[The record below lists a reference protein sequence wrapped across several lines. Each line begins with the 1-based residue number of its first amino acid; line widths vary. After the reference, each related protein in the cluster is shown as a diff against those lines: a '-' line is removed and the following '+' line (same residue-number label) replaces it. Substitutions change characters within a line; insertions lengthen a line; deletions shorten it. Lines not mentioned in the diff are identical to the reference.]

1 MLDVRAQVIAVDELP
16 LPYFTVS
23 LALPADY
30 PAVSPGQFVMV
41 QIGEGLEPY
50 LRRAFSIYDIGDG
63 DGSERATAAP
73 EPPHAAEGTPRE
85 AAGATGGRSEIRLL
99 GKVIGRGT
107 RALGRSRPGEEL
119 RVLGPLGRG
128 FSLRRGGRVALVA
141 GGVGS
146 AALLLLARALA
157 PATALDVFYGGRSR
171 LDLPDA
177 SLFARLAERSGG
189 ALIVTTEDG
198 SAGRRGLVTE
208 PLQERLAAG
217 AYDYVYACGPMGLLA
232 RLAALCAEHAVAGEA
247 ALETPMGCGYG
258 ACLGC
263 AVPHVAGHYALCCKD
278 GPVFRF
284 DEVSW

>member
-1 MLDVRAQVIAVDELP
+1 MLDVRATVIAVDEHP

-23 LALPADY
+23 LALPASY
-30 PAVSPGQFVMV
+30 PPVSPGQFVMV

-50 LRRAFSIYDIGDG
+50 LRRAFSIYDVVTGERSGEDSSPASASPRSAG
-63 DGSERATAAP
+63 GEAGGGPSE
-73 EPPHAAEGTPRE
+73 
-85 AAGATGGRSEIRLL
+85 SVEIRLL

-107 RALGRSRPGEEL
+107 RALGASRPGEEL

-157 PATALDVFYGGRSR
+157 PVARIDVLYGGRGQ

-177 SLFARLAERSGG
+177 SRFARLAERSGG
-189 ALIVTTEDG
+189 ELIVTTEDG

-208 PLQERLAAG
+208 PLQEQLTAG
-217 AYDYVYACGPMGLLA
+217 VYDHLYACGPMGLLA
-232 RLAALCAEHAVAGEA
+232 RLASLCAEHGVPGEA
-247 ALETPMGCGYG
+247 ALETPMGCGFG

-278 GPVFRF
+278 GPVFRL
-284 DEVSW
+284 DEVRW